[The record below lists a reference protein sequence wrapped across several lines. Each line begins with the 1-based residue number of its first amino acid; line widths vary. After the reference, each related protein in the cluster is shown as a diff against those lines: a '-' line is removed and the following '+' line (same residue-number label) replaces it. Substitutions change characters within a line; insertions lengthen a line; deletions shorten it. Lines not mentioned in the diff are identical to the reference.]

1 MLTRPAKIRQN
12 RDPTRSDPR
21 VHPTRGQLWPHL
33 IAGSAGPS
41 LVPGYR
47 LQRPRSS
54 GWGHAHVYN
63 TPSPEIS
70 SAFIIS
76 GALTLSSHVRNL
88 GVVID
93 SELSMTARVNNLVK
107 VRSFHLRQLR
117 LNLNESFAFSCWSSS
132 TSPSFSIYSFFLATN
147 ASIVSSGV
155 VTVLSPNRVL
165 LENQYLHSETCT
177 FHHISF
183 SSILISSCFHV
194 SPGLFS
200 SNRWPFFPITGPP
213 FYCRRRSRLNLSMLL
228 LLIIG
233 GVEVNPGPSPSNNL
247 TTYSTA

>member
-1 MLTRPAKIRQN
+1 MKINHLLTY
-12 RDPTRSDPR
+12 
-21 VHPTRGQLWPHL
+21 LL
-33 IAGSAGPS
+33 
-41 LVPGYR
+41 
-47 LQRPRSS
+47 
-54 GWGHAHVYN
+54 
-63 TPSPEIS
+63 
-70 SAFIIS
+70 
-76 GALTLSSHVRNL
+76 
-88 GVVID
+88 
-93 SELSMTARVNNLVK
+93 
-107 VRSFHLRQLR
+107 
-117 LNLNESFAFSCWSSS
+117 
-132 TSPSFSIYSFFLATN
+132 TN

-165 LENQYLHSETCT
+165 LENQYFYSGTFT

-183 SSILISSCFHV
+183 SSILISSFFHV

-247 TTYSTA
+247 TFGMLNIRSVVNKAPLLAILFPASARARLILQKSNYTKSNIFIFFVSTEAWFCAKPVNRLRWIGSDGSV